1 MARRSVI
8 TAGARVFWLIEVQ
21 FGGDVVR
28 MSTED
33 IVVETSAGASLRFS
47 GCLPEL
53 EVAVALS
60 EIGGVQEAPSLS
72 FEAVWPVAVAE
83 LVEAGHPLAFARAT
97 VSRWVEGSDY
107 EDRRIVVNGYV
118 NNPSYGEDD
127 EPTAVTI
134 EAPPWSATA
143 VLPPT
148 GHQVT
153 GYTSVEGASSLT
165 ADHLGRVY
173 PVVFGSPGLVGV
185 RVDADLRQP
194 GSKGRWIDQRSVD
207 DSPDYMTIR
216 TLIAGHHVDV
226 ERVYVYGETGASWRL
241 YVVNGY
247 DDLGQPIAFLPWFAS
262 SNPTGAPH
270 DSYDLGTYV
279 YSYGLTDFDGTMSY
293 GLGAATLP
301 DTINGADSGEPTPE
315 LHIAWVDDE
324 DLGRGGLAGDAGSVL
339 EYLVRRMGLPVD
351 AGMFAAA
358 KQLLS
363 TYRLDFA
370 IDDSCVVWDFVKSQ
384 LLPALPVSLAVGP
397 LGVYPVVWRFDATA
411 QDSVEHF
418 DLDAATDVERLGGI
432 DTDTSRLCNELTIRY
447 ARNSR
452 TGSTA
457 AAVTFGGKDYHA
469 ARGDELPDPA
479 FRRSQQRLRDLN
491 GQPLVLHRDL
501 ELPVVSRDSTAAAVA
516 SWYAAAFGL
525 PVRRLRL
532 VADES
537 RCQHISEGAIVTV
550 TDSRVHLDEAVC
562 MVEEVRYGTDA
573 PLELALVMLGAR
585 ERSRG

>member
-1 MARRSVI
+1 MARRVAI
-8 TAGARVFWLIEVQ
+8 TTGARVLWLVEVS
-21 FGGDVVR
+21 FGGGVVR

-33 IVVETSAGASLRFS
+33 IVVETSSGAALRFV

-53 EVAVALS
+53 EVAVGLS
-60 EIGGVQEAPSLS
+60 QIGGVQDAPALS

-107 EDRRIVVNGYV
+107 DDRRIVVDGYV
-118 NNPSYGEDD
+118 QNPSYGEED
-127 EPTAVTI
+127 EPTGVTI
-134 EAPPWSATA
+134 EAPPWQATA

-153 GYTSVEGASSLT
+153 GYTFASSASSL
-165 ADHLGRVY
+165 APEQLGRLY
-173 PVVFGSPGLVGV
+173 PVVFGSPGMVGA
-185 RVDADLRQP
+185 RVSADLRQP
-194 GSKGRWIDQRSVD
+194 GSRARWIDQRCVVD
-207 DSPDYMTIR
+207 GGEFYNVCV
-216 TLIAGHHVDV
+216 LIAGHHVDLQ
-226 ERVYVYGETGASWRL
+226 RCYVYGEAGSGRVL
-241 YVVNGY
+241 VRNGF
-247 DDLGQPIAFLPWFAS
+247 DDLGQPIAFLPWFYTADSVES
-262 SNPTGAPH
+262 SDRDW
-270 DSYDLGTYV
+270 DSGVGTYT
-279 YSYGLTDFDGTMSY
+279 YGVTDFDAAFTSAFGDGGLDGDVNVVASGT
-293 GLGAATLP
+293 
-301 DTINGADSGEPTPE
+301 NNPE

-358 KQLLS
+358 KQLLT

-370 IDDSCVVWDFVKSQ
+370 IDESCVVWDFIKSQ
-384 LLPALPVSLAVGP
+384 LLPALPVSLVVGP
-397 LGVYPVVWRFDATA
+397 LGVYPLVWRFDATA
-411 QDSVEHF
+411 GDAVEHF
-418 DLDAATDVERLGGI
+418 NLDTATDVERLGGI
-432 DTDTSRLCNELTIRY
+432 ETDTSQLCNELTIKY

-457 AAVTFGGKDYHA
+457 AAVTFGGKAYDS
-469 ARGDELPDPA
+469 ARGDELPEPT

-516 SWYAAAFGL
+516 GWYAAAFGL

-537 RCQHISEGAIVTV
+537 RCQHISEGANVTV
-550 TDSRVHLDEAVC
+550 TDSRVRLDEAVC
-562 MVEEVRYGTDA
+562 MVEEIVYGTDA
-573 PLELALVMLGAR
+573 PLELRLVMLGAR
-585 ERSRG
+585 ERSCG